1 MIKEQ
6 TSSFPTGIKFE
17 MEEEQKAASFRF
29 NVLVYILTD
38 SPVLQSKVKT
48 FLFVSSAVCE
58 LSRRRSP
65 VKQCAA
71 FLTRRLINY
80 RVCC

>member
-29 NVLVYILTD
+29 KSISLYIH
-38 SPVLQSKVKT
+38 
-48 FLFVSSAVCE
+48 
-58 LSRRRSP
+58 
-65 VKQCAA
+65 
-71 FLTRRLINY
+71 
-80 RVCC
+80 